1 MSKRMQRLTVTCS
14 IGLAALGTLVHLWC
28 AHTRPERNASDERAA
43 AHVDFAR
50 FTVGSAERHDE
61 SPELSSLIENHAD
74 IAGSDSE
81 SNMDEEQESEAPA
94 GTLAPRRTEADAKND
109 AGTPAVEGRFPPEA
123 AAIEQSEQGRS
134 PPAALVASFDGLG
147 EGFEGPQGRAVLRN
161 PSDNSLAVGP
171 DHIVQIVN
179 TRMAVYTKKGKK
191 FDTTGK
197 VLYGPMPTNNIFRG
211 FGDAARIN
219 NGDAVVRYDQLADRW
234 LIVLPI
240 FRRLPPREDQPPPG
254 KSGGPAQRSQKG
266 VPDQPGPAEPVNQ
279 ERPATGQQNEPGR
292 RRDATQPVGPRNTSG
307 AYAICY
313 AVSTGPDPLG
323 SYYRYQFLRPL
334 FPDYPRPAVWPDGY
348 YVATSTGD
356 TVIQKH
362 VYIVDRAKMLKGE
375 DATEQGIVI
384 DGVNFLNNTD
394 LDGKELPPT
403 GAPNIMLAAG
413 GAQLKNILSDD
424 AIYAWTV
431 HVDWNDPAKTKLT
444 GPKKISVA
452 PYRYLGG
459 GQLSDAVPQPGTDRR
474 LDSQG
479 DKIMSRLVY
488 RRIGE
493 RESIVAVHS
502 VATSGGGGG
511 VRWYEFR
518 LDRDRQLAIYQQGTY
533 APGGSYRWMASP
545 AIDAKGNIGIGYS
558 FGGEHD
564 FPGQRFAAR
573 RDGDPLGQLTLRERV
588 LVEGAAAQTD
598 TKRWEDYAQT
608 AVDPSDDRTI
618 WYVGDYVKKGARF
631 YTSRIGAFR
640 IPSSDAECKRLE
652 TLVPSKK

>member
-1 MSKRMQRLTVTCS
+1 VDHS
-14 IGLAALGTLVHLWC
+14 
-28 AHTRPERNASDERAA
+28 ASDRRAA
-43 AHVDFAR
+43 AAGDFAR
-50 FTVGSAERHDE
+50 FTVGSAVRHDE
-61 SPELSSLIENHAD
+61 SPALSSLNEKRAD
-74 IAGSDSE
+74 AAAGNSE
-81 SNMDEEQESEAPA
+81 SATGEEHESEAPT
-94 GTLAPRRTEADAKND
+94 GTLAPRGNEADAQKN
-109 AGTPAVEGRFPPEA
+109 AGTPAVEDRFPPES
-123 AAIEQSEQGRS
+123 AAIEQTEHGRE
-134 PPAALVASFDGLG
+134 PPAALLASFDGLG
-147 EGFEGPQGRAVLRN
+147 EGFEGPQGNAVLRN

-179 TRMAVYTKKGKK
+179 TRMAVYTKKGHKY
-191 FDTTGK
+191 DTTGK

-211 FGDAARIN
+211 FGDAGRIN

-240 FRRLPPREDQPPPG
+240 FRRLPPREDQPAPG

-279 ERPATGQQNEPGR
+279 ERPTTAAPGEPGR
-292 RRDATQPVGPRNTSG
+292 RRDPTQPAAARNPNG

-313 AVSTGPDPLG
+313 AVSTSPDPLG
-323 SYYRYQFLRPL
+323 SYYRYQFIRPL
-334 FPDYPRPAVWPDGY
+334 FPDYPRPADWPDGY

-356 TVIQKH
+356 TVVQKH

-384 DGVNFLNNTD
+384 DGVNFLNNAD
-394 LDGKELPPT
+394 LDGKELPPQ

-413 GAQLKNILSDD
+413 GTQLKNVLSDD
-424 AIYAWTV
+424 GIYAWTV

-444 GPKKISVA
+444 GPTKISVA

-459 GQLSDAVPQPGTDRR
+459 GQLSDAVPQPGAERR

-488 RRIGE
+488 RRIGD

-502 VATSGGGGG
+502 VATSHGGGG

-518 LDRDRQLAIYQQGTY
+518 LDHDRQPKLYQQGTY

-573 RDGDPLGQLTLRERV
+573 CDGDPLGQLTLHEQV
-588 LVEGAAAQTD
+588 LVDGEAAQTD

-618 WYVGDYVKKGARF
+618 WYVGDYLKKGARY

-640 IPSSDAECKRLE
+640 IPSSDAERQQLKALE
-652 TLVPSKK
+652 Q